1 MLSTVLD
8 FRDEQEIS
16 KQSQTL
22 LDTYRKWKEDQMKA
36 ESKTRDAF
44 QQFETYI
51 QTLYKDKH
59 ELLNSYRMLRQDYS
73 VLEAELDRLR
83 KSSFK

>member
-44 QQFETYI
+44 QQFEAYI